1 MDRVLSEFRVG
12 GPGVATTI
20 GFLREVL
27 AFRRSAM
34 ASTRPRWSTRCSP
47 APS

>member
-1 MDRVLSEFRVG
+1 MDRVLSEFRVA

-27 AFRRSAM
+27 AYPSFRRGKHTTALVDQLL
-34 ASTRPRWSTRCSP
+34 AR
-47 APS
+47 